1 MWKITQHLRLA
12 QPALTKYT
20 RTHLFCNSQ
29 YLELHRQQAQDDI
42 AEELAQHQ
50 RQSDLAPEI
59 ERLDPHTVPGLYP
72 EFDTLNENHE
82 EEGVEVEGDD
92 SWYVDTTFAEPLWKR
107 RAASHLGRPQ
117 VNVDDFAQGSL
128 FELCRAVLEMD
139 TENVVVMDV
148 SDRCEWTA
156 RMVIAEAKSTRHM
169 RAMSESMLRA
179 IKDRS
184 RAKGMQVPAM
194 INVDGRES
202 EDWMVVDLGSFVVHL
217 MTAEARKTYNLEKLW
232 ATPLAELETEFDAE
246 DMEVIEDADEPV
258 GSEQKTK

>member
-1 MWKITQHLRLA
+1 
-12 QPALTKYT
+12 
-20 RTHLFCNSQ
+20 
-29 YLELHRQQAQDDI
+29 
-42 AEELAQHQ
+42 
-50 RQSDLAPEI
+50 
-59 ERLDPHTVPGLYP
+59 
-72 EFDTLNENHE
+72 
-82 EEGVEVEGDD
+82 
-92 SWYVDTTFAEPLWKR
+92 
-107 RAASHLGRPQ
+107 
-117 VNVDDFAQGSL
+117 
-128 FELCRAVLEMD
+128 
-139 TENVVVMDV
+139 MDV